1 MVLGMYQIASEVLPL
16 LLIAPTATDNASTQE
31 TRWMHGPSSMLIS
44 LSCELCQRLEELAH
58 FTNKAA
64 EVIPLIQLLHVRAQ
78 AL

>member
-1 MVLGMYQIASEVLPL
+1 
-16 LLIAPTATDNASTQE
+16 
-31 TRWMHGPSSMLIS
+31 MHGSSSMLMS
-44 LSCELCQRLEELAH
+44 RACGLCQRLEEPAY

>member
-1 MVLGMYQIASEVLPL
+1 MYQIASDVLKL
-16 LLIAPTATDNASTQE
+16 LLIVPTATDNANMHE
-31 TRWMHGPSSMLIS
+31 TIWMHGPPSMLMS
-44 LSCELCQRLEELAH
+44 LAGGLCQRLEEPAY

>member
-1 MVLGMYQIASEVLPL
+1 MVLGMYRIASDVLQL
-16 LLIAPTATDNASTQE
+16 LLKVPTATDNANMQE

-44 LSCELCQRLEELAH
+44 LACRLCQRLEEPAY

-64 EVIPLIQLLHVRAQ
+64 EVIPLIQLIHVRPQ